1 MKSQE
6 LCLFSKDEL
15 NLWKRIYLTF
25 GALLA
30 TWEEQPFK
38 GTDPAVGWR
47 VPMEAGWAL
56 VCSISLTCQTFSLE
70 GNFSC
75 HSNIWPCPGHPTL
88 QFTGV

>member
-56 VCSISLTCQTFSLE
+56 GVQHFSDMPDFLL
-70 GNFSC
+70 GR
-75 HSNIWPCPGHPTL
+75 
-88 QFTGV
+88 QFQLSQ